1 MKPYLIL
8 LSFLLISCGARK
20 VNKSEVTENTTQKEV
35 IDSTSKVNTITHI
48 DTVIDDLV
56 IEPID
61 TIKPIEITNSDGKV
75 TKYKNAKISHRKVK
89 DNTVIEKKEETAKK
103 AVKSIVVAKKSNV
116 KLVDKKQFDVIEMLL
131 DWWWLI
137 LIIILAVYL
146 IKKYGIP
153 KIL

>member
-8 LSFLLISCGARK
+8 LSFLLLSCGARK

-48 DTVIDDLV
+48 DTVTDDLI

-61 TIKPIEITNSDGKV
+61 TIKPIEITNSEGKV

-89 DNTVIEKKEETAKK
+89 DNTVIEKKEETSKK
-103 AVKSIVVAKKSNV
+103 AVKSIVVAKKSSV
-116 KLVDKKQFDVIEMLL
+116 KVVDKKQFSISSMLL
-131 DWWWLI
+131 QLWWLW
-137 LIIILAVYL
+137 LLVIIAIYL